1 PSRDEERDLVERAK
15 RDPRQ
20 FGALYDRHFQPIYR
34 FVYSR
39 VREQTAAED
48 VTSEVFMKALK
59 AMPRYQDTGRPFA
72 AWLYQIAVNAIAD
85 RYRTLR
91 PAQTLDDFHDLSVA
105 GPSMDDLAA
114 HRDELRRIWALVE
127 SLPNQ
132 QRTALVLKFQ
142 EDMKIE
148 DIAVAMGK
156 SAGAG
161 LGRSHRGPAADRVP
175 RHHECPAAAWR
186 LRSGRHPRQRG
197 RQSQRRAPA
206 AHPRLVQPAHGPPV
220 DRARGANHARHD
232 GDLLMGGE
240 YTRRAARQRQPRA
253 QHPVPGDH
261 RAGGQDRHRQ
271 EGGRAQTIT
280 F

>member
-1 PSRDEERDLVERAK
+1 MSDPSRDEERVLVENAK

-20 FGALYDRHFQPIYR
+20 FGALYDRHFQQIYR

-48 VTSEVFMKALK
+48 VTSEVFIKALK

-91 PAQTLDDFHDLSVA
+91 PSQPLEDFHDLSVA
-105 GPSMDDLAA
+105 GPALEDLAA
-114 HRDELRRIWALVE
+114 HRDEIRRIWVLVE
-127 SLPNQ
+127 ALPNQ

-156 SAGAG
+156 SPGAVK
-161 LGRSHRGPAADRVP
+161 LLIHRGVT
-175 RHHECPAAAWR
+175 R
-186 LRSGRHPRQRG
+186 LREESDALR
-197 RQSQRRAPA
+197 
-206 AHPRLVQPAHGPPV
+206 PV
-220 DRARGANHARHD
+220 
-232 GDLLMGGE
+232 E
-240 YTRRAARQRQPRA
+240 
-253 QHPVPGDH
+253 
-261 RAGGQDRHRQ
+261 
-271 EGGRAQTIT
+271 
-280 F
+280 

>member
-1 PSRDEERDLVERAK
+1 VSDPSRDEERDLVQRAQ
-15 RDPRQ
+15 RDPRL
-20 FGALYDRHFQPIYR
+20 FGALYDRHFQQIYR

-91 PAQTLDDFHDLSVA
+91 PTQTLDDFHDLSVA
-105 GPSMDDLAA
+105 GPALDDLAA
-114 HRDELRRIWALVE
+114 HRDEVRRIWALVE
-127 SLPNQ
+127 ALPHQ

-156 SAGAG
+156 SAGAVK
-161 LGRSHRGPAADRVP
+161 LLIHRGVT
-175 RHHECPAAAWR
+175 R
-186 LRSGRHPRQRG
+186 LRDEASALR
-197 RQSQRRAPA
+197 
-206 AHPRLVQPAHGPPV
+206 PV
-220 DRARGANHARHD
+220 
-232 GDLLMGGE
+232 E
-240 YTRRAARQRQPRA
+240 
-253 QHPVPGDH
+253 
-261 RAGGQDRHRQ
+261 
-271 EGGRAQTIT
+271 
-280 F
+280 

>member
-1 PSRDEERDLVERAK
+1 MAAAWPELVTSFARPSFEPAQAERPVSDPSRAEERELVEHAR

-20 FGALYDRHFQPIYR
+20 FGALYDRHFQQIYR

-91 PAQTLDDFHDLSVA
+91 PAQSLDDFHDLSIA
-105 GPSMDDLAA
+105 GPALEDVAA
-114 HRDELRRIWALVE
+114 HRDEVRRIWALVE
-127 SLPNQ
+127 ALPQQ

-148 DIAVAMGK
+148 DIAIAMGK
-156 SAGAG
+156 TAGAVK
-161 LGRSHRGPAADRVP
+161 LLIHRGVT
-175 RHHECPAAAWR
+175 R
-186 LRSGRHPRQRG
+186 LREDASTLR
-197 RQSQRRAPA
+197 
-206 AHPRLVQPAHGPPV
+206 PV
-220 DRARGANHARHD
+220 
-232 GDLLMGGE
+232 E
-240 YTRRAARQRQPRA
+240 
-253 QHPVPGDH
+253 
-261 RAGGQDRHRQ
+261 
-271 EGGRAQTIT
+271 
-280 F
+280 

>member
-1 PSRDEERDLVERAK
+1 MHVTTLRCLPFEAAQAERPVSDPSRDEERDLVERAK

-20 FGALYDRHFQPIYR
+20 FGTLYDRHLQQIYR

-91 PAQTLDDFHDLSVA
+91 TAQPLDDFHDLSVA
-105 GPSMDDLAA
+105 GPALEDLAA
-114 HRDELRRIWALVE
+114 HRDEVRRIWTLVE
-127 SLPNQ
+127 SLPHQ

-156 SAGAG
+156 SAGAVK
-161 LGRSHRGPAADRVP
+161 LLIHRGVTKLRDEAAS
-175 RHHECPAAAWR
+175 
-186 LRSGRHPRQRG
+186 LR
-197 RQSQRRAPA
+197 
-206 AHPRLVQPAHGPPV
+206 PV
-220 DRARGANHARHD
+220 
-232 GDLLMGGE
+232 E
-240 YTRRAARQRQPRA
+240 
-253 QHPVPGDH
+253 
-261 RAGGQDRHRQ
+261 
-271 EGGRAQTIT
+271 
-280 F
+280 